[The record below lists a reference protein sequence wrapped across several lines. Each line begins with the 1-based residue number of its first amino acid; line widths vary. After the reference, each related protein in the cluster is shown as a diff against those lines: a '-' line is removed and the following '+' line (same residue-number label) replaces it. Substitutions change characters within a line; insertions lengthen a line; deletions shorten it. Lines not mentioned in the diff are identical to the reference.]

1 MLFLPPEG
9 RNLTVQDLDRPPL
22 GHNRDGTSAPANATP
37 AGPGQAATR
46 RDPSRPPSPNRQPGN
61 VSPKATRKLCTQ
73 NTACSTDEVGGDAD
87 TVGGDADTVDD
98 DLDDLNGDVTDLQ
111 DGDIKSVQTDLSN
124 EASDLSTL
132 RGLGRLL
139 ALCRPLR
146 SLRATRR

>member
-1 MLFLPPEG
+1 MSRRASCRTGVLGARE
-9 RNLTVQDLDRPPL
+9 RNTRRP
-22 GHNRDGTSAPANATP
+22 S
-37 AGPGQAATR
+37 QAATR
-46 RDPSRPPSPNRQPGN
+46 RDPSRPPSPNGQPGN

-124 EASDLSTL
+124 EARDLSTL

-146 SLRATRR
+146 SLRAARR

>member
-1 MLFLPPEG
+1 
-9 RNLTVQDLDRPPL
+9 
-22 GHNRDGTSAPANATP
+22 
-37 AGPGQAATR
+37 
-46 RDPSRPPSPNRQPGN
+46 
-61 VSPKATRKLCTQ
+61 
-73 NTACSTDEVGGDAD
+73 
-87 TVGGDADTVDD
+87 VDD

-124 EASDLSTL
+124 EARDLSTL